1 MDYKLEQ
8 INPSKLVPLKENPR
22 NHPDELI
29 GKIEKS
35 MSKFGFVA
43 PIIALKGSNEIIAGH
58 GRHKT
63 ATKMKLKKVP
73 VIFIE
78 MDRKE
83 GIEYA
88 IADNKLQQDSTWD
101 FMKLNEI
108 FKDDDTDVEVTGFN
122 DQEVKKIME
131 KFSLDLEFIEGTN
144 EEEDKI
150 AVNEHIP
157 TANIKML
164 QLFFTQEDYTEV
176 TNKCHRLMSEYKVE
190 NITDVIKMA
199 VDNEHNKCK

>member
-1 MDYKLEQ
+1 MEYKLEQ
-8 INPSKLVPLKENPR
+8 IDPAKLVPLKENPR
-22 NHPDELI
+22 NHPEELI

-63 ATKMKLKKVP
+63 ATKMKLKNVP

-88 IADNKLQQDSTWD
+88 IADNKLQQDSSWD

-108 FKDDDTDVEVTGFN
+108 FNEDDTDIEVTGFS
-122 DQEVKKIME
+122 DAEVKTIME
-131 KFSLDLEFIEGTN
+131 KFSIDLEFIEGTN
-144 EEEDKI
+144 NEEEKI

-164 QLFFTQEDYTEV
+164 QLFFTQEDYIDV
-176 TNKCHRLMSEYKVE
+176 TNKCHRLMSEYKLQ

-199 VDNEHNKCK
+199 VDNEHSKCK

>member
-1 MDYKLEQ
+1 MEYKLKQ
-8 INPSKLVPLKENPR
+8 INPDKLVPLKENPR
-22 NHPDELI
+22 KHPDQLI
-29 GKIEKS
+29 DKIEKS

-63 ATKMKLKKVP
+63 ATKLGLKQVP

-88 IADNKLQQDSTWD
+88 IADNKLQQDSSWD
-101 FMKLNEI
+101 FLKLNDI
-108 FKDDDTDVEVTGFN
+108 FSDDNTDIEVTGFDDN
-122 DQEVKKIME
+122 EVKAIMD
-131 KFSLDLEFIEGTN
+131 KFSLDLEFIEGDNN
-144 EEEDKI
+144 EEAI
-150 AVNEHIP
+150 PVNENVP

-164 QLFFTQEDYTEV
+164 QLYFSHEDYTKV
-176 TNKCHRLMSEYKVE
+176 TNMCHLLMGEYGFD
-190 NITDVIKMA
+190 NITDVVKQAIE
-199 VDNEHNKCK
+199 NEHSKCK

>member
-1 MDYKLEQ
+1 MEYKLEQ
-8 INPSKLVPLKENPR
+8 IDPAKLVPLKENPR
-22 NHPDELI
+22 NHPEELI

-63 ATKMKLKKVP
+63 ATKMKMKKVP

-78 MDRKE
+78 MDRQE

-88 IADNKLQQDSTWD
+88 IADNKLQEDSSWD

-108 FKDDDTDVEVTGFN
+108 FSDDNTDLEVTGFN
-122 DQEVKKIME
+122 DAEIKRVME
-131 KFSLDLEFIEGTN
+131 KFSIDLEFIEGTN
-144 EEEDKI
+144 FEEEKI
-150 AVNEHIP
+150 PVNENIP

-164 QLFFTQEDYTEV
+164 QLFFTQEDYIEV
-176 TNKCHRLMSEYKVE
+176 TNQCHRLMSEYKVE
-190 NITDVIKMA
+190 SITDVIKVA
-199 VDNEHNKCK
+199 VDNEHSKCK